1 MGKTLIFIET
11 DSVNKDDILKAIGKL
26 QKTNTETTIVDTN
39 YGNADAKLLEL
50 LYTVA
55 SSVLY
60 KQPNAE
66 ALTED
71 DDLYDI
77 YSNLNDL
84 VSQLEDYQNK

>member
-1 MGKTLIFIET
+1 MAKTLIFIET
-11 DSVNKDDILKAIGKL
+11 DSVNKKDILTAIGNL
-26 QKTNTETTIVDTN
+26 RKTNTETTIADTD
-39 YGNADAKLLEL
+39 YGNANAKLLEL

-55 SSVLY
+55 NSVLY

-66 ALTED
+66 SLTED

-84 VSQLEDYQNK
+84 VSQLENYQNK

>member
-1 MGKTLIFIET
+1 MAKTLIFIET
-11 DSVNKDDILKAIGKL
+11 DSVNKKDILTAVGNL
-26 QKTNTETTIVDTN
+26 RKTNTETTIADTD

-55 SSVLY
+55 NSVLY

-66 ALTED
+66 SLSED

-84 VSQLEDYQNK
+84 VSQLENYQNK

>member
-11 DSVNKDDILKAIGKL
+11 DSINKDDILKAIGKL
-26 QKTNTETTIVDTN
+26 QKTNTETTIADTD
-39 YGNADAKLLEL
+39 YGHADEKLLEL
-50 LYTVA
+50 LYTVT

-66 ALTED
+66 TLAED
-71 DDLYDI
+71 DDLCDI

-84 VSQLEDYQNK
+84 VSQLENYQNK

>member
-1 MGKTLIFIET
+1 MAKTLIFIET
-11 DSVNKDDILKAIGKL
+11 DSENKDDILKAIGKL
-26 QKTNTETTIVDTN
+26 QKTNTETTIADTN

-50 LYTVA
+50 LYTVT

-66 ALTED
+66 ALAED

-84 VSQLEDYQNK
+84 VSQLENYQNK

>member
-26 QKTNTETTIVDTN
+26 QKTNTETTIADTD
-39 YGNADAKLLEL
+39 YGHADEKLLEL
-50 LYTVA
+50 LHTVT

-66 ALTED
+66 TLAED
-71 DDLYDI
+71 DDLCDI

-84 VSQLEDYQNK
+84 VSQLENYQNK

>member
-26 QKTNTETTIVDTN
+26 QKTNTETTIADTN
-39 YGNADAKLLEL
+39 YGNANAKLLEL
-50 LYTVA
+50 LYTVT

-66 ALTED
+66 ALAED

-84 VSQLEDYQNK
+84 VSQLENYQNK

>member
-26 QKTNTETTIVDTN
+26 QKTNTETTIADTD
-39 YGNADAKLLEL
+39 YGHADEKLLEL
-50 LYTVA
+50 LYTVT

>member
-11 DSVNKDDILKAIGKL
+11 DSVNKDDILKAIGSL
-26 QKTNTETTIVDTN
+26 QKTNTETTIADTN

-50 LYTVA
+50 LYTVT

-66 ALTED
+66 ALAED

>member
-26 QKTNTETTIVDTN
+26 QKTNTETTIADTD
-39 YGNADAKLLEL
+39 YGHADEKLLEL
-50 LYTVA
+50 LHTVT
-55 SSVLY
+55 SSILY

-71 DDLYDI
+71 DNLYDI

>member
-11 DSVNKDDILKAIGKL
+11 DSVNKDDILKAIGNL
-26 QKTNTETTIVDTN
+26 RKTNTETTIADTD

-55 SSVLY
+55 NSVLY

-66 ALTED
+66 ALAEND
-71 DDLYDI
+71 NLYDI

>member
-11 DSVNKDDILKAIGKL
+11 DSVNKDDILKAIGNL
-26 QKTNTETTIVDTN
+26 RKTNTETTIADTN

-50 LYTVA
+50 LYTVT

-84 VSQLEDYQNK
+84 VSQLENYQNK